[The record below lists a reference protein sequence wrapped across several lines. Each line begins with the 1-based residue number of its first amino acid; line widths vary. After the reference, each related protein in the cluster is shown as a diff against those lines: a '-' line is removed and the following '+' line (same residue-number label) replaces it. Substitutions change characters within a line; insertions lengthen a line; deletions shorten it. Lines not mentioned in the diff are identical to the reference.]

1 MPILPWKYVIW
12 IADIFR
18 GMNQPI
24 FCEIKQSQI
33 NQYQFNL
40 QIGFIHCSTHIAQF
54 VRMNSNYARNSSK
67 IGRGKVAWFCI
78 DCCGVLCFVIL
89 TTTAA
94 VPFPFET
101 FVKKV
106 SKIFQIQFYRWISA
120 SSFGI
125 KQLNTMKV
133 KHKSFE
139 FRYSNF

>member
-12 IADIFR
+12 NADIFR
-18 GMNQPI
+18 GMNQTI

-40 QIGFIHCSTHIAQF
+40 QIGFYTLFNAYCPICSNEFKPCTKFIE
-54 VRMNSNYARNSSK
+54 
-67 IGRGKVAWFCI
+67 IGRRKVAWFCI
-78 DCCGVLCFVIL
+78 DCCGVWCFVIL

-106 SKIFQIQFYRWISA
+106 RKIFQIQFYRWISA

-133 KHKSFE
+133 KHISFE